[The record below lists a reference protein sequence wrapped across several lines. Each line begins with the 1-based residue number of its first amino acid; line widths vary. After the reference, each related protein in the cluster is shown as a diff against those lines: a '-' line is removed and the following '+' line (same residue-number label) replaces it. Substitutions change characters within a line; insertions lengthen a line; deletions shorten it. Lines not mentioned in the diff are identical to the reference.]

1 MNNHSKQEKQKK
13 KQQPF
18 FFCES
23 KCGFCTVFR
32 FFFFSPFLFLSVA
45 TTSKLIKQEE
55 SLSLSLSRYLIGLD
69 LCFPFHEF
77 CFLVSL
83 LVRVLL
89 RVSRD
94 LSMLFGSNVTHLFS
108 LLFLYTELPP
118 LRNLSSFFFF
128 SSLFSLRLF
137 LSLHRQ
143 RQFFFVVFHLS
154 LLYKSHDTL
163 LFSFRSSHS
172 HTCKKK
178 KVSFSFFLHTSQT

>member
-13 KQQPF
+13 NNNPF

-32 FFFFSPFLFLSVA
+32 FFFSPFLFLSVA

-118 LRNLSSFFFF
+118 LRNLSSFFFLVLYFPLGFF
-128 SSLFSLRLF
+128 SPYIVNDSFFLLSSISLSFTRATTPCFFLF
-137 LSLHRQ
+137 APRTPTP
-143 RQFFFVVFHLS
+143 V
-154 LLYKSHDTL
+154 
-163 LFSFRSSHS
+163 
-172 HTCKKK
+172 KKK